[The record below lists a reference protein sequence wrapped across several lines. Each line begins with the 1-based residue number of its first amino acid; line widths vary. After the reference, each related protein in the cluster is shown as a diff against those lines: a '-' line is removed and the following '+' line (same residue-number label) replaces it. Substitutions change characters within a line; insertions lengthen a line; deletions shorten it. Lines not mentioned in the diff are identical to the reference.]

1 MANPKDLG
9 HEDHDAVGTTRAQT
23 TRQDGSSS
31 TSRWRKASRAERAV
45 TKMAKLKDFGQDDHS
60 RDISTGRWER
70 TRECCLR
77 EQSQQN
83 KDDQW

>member
-9 HEDHDAVGTTRAQT
+9 HEDDNAPGTTRVQT
-23 TRQDGSSS
+23 TRQDGSAS
-31 TSRWRKASRAERAV
+31 TSHWRKVSRAERAV
-45 TKMAKLKDFGQDDHS
+45 IKMARLKDFGQGDHS
-60 RDISTGRWER
+60 TDISTSRWER

-77 EQSQQN
+77 ESSQQN

>member
-9 HEDHDAVGTTRAQT
+9 CEDHDADGTTQAQT
-23 TRQDGSSS
+23 TRQDGSAS
-31 TSRWRKASRAERAV
+31 TSHWRKASNAERAV
-45 TKMAKLKDFGQDDHS
+45 IKTARLKDFGQDDHT

-77 EQSQQN
+77 E
-83 KDDQW
+83 